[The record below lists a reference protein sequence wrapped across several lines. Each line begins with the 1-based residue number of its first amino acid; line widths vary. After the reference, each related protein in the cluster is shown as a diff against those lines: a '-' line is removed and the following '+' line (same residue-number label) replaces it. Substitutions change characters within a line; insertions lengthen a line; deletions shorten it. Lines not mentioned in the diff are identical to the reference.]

1 MEVRDGERQGWYAA
15 SVQPSRRGV
24 VIVHEIAGLNDD
36 MRRIAARFAS
46 EGYHA
51 VVPRLFRS
59 IGCLVRTLGE
69 VNTGSGSGQVAAEI
83 ESWRAWL
90 AGEKQLGSP
99 AVCGFCLGGGF
110 ALAFAA
116 GHGDT
121 VPVVA
126 AHYAAAPEDVSRSCP
141 VVASYGE
148 KDALFRESGRRL
160 PAELTR
166 HGVDHDVMTY
176 PGVGHSF
183 MQRYSGWQ
191 RLFAQ
196 LPSPLSIGYDEAV
209 AEDAWKRL
217 FAFFDRYVE

>member
-1 MEVRDGERQGWYAA
+1 MEVRDGERQGWYAP
-15 SVQPSRRGV
+15 SVRPSRRGV

-36 MRRIAARFAS
+36 MRRIAGRFAS

-51 VVPRLFRS
+51 VVPRFFRS
-59 IGCLVRTLGE
+59 VGCLVRTLGE
-69 VNTGSGSGQVAAEI
+69 VNARSGSGQVAAEI

-90 AGEKQLGSP
+90 AEGKKVGPP
-99 AVCGFCLGGGF
+99 AVCGFCLGRGF

-116 GHGDT
+116 TRGDT

-126 AHYAAAPEDVSRSCP
+126 AHYAAAPGDVSRSCP

-148 KDALFRESGRRL
+148 KDAVFRESGRRL

-196 LPSPLSIGYDEAV
+196 LPSPMSIGYDEAV

-217 FAFFDRYVE
+217 FAFFDRYLE

>member
-1 MEVRDGERQGWYAA
+1 MVVRDGERQGWYAA
-15 SVQPSRRGV
+15 SSRPSSRGV

-59 IGCLVRTLGE
+59 FGCLVRTLGE
-69 VNTGSGSGQVAAEI
+69 LNTGSGSGQVAGEI
-83 ESWRAWL
+83 GSWRAWL
-90 AGEKQLGSP
+90 GRDQKVASP
-99 AVCGFCLGGGF
+99 AVCGFCMGGGF
-110 ALAFAA
+110 ALAYAA
-116 GHGDT
+116 GHGDS
-121 VPVVA
+121 VPAVA
-126 AHYAAAPEDVSRSCP
+126 AHYAAIPEDVSRSCP

-148 KDALFRESGRRL
+148 KDAVFRESGRKL
-160 PAELTR
+160 SAELTR
-166 HGVDHDVMTY
+166 HGVDHDVKTY

-191 RLFAQ
+191 SLFTRI
-196 LPSPLSIGYDEAV
+196 PSPMSVGYDEAA

-217 FAFFDRYVE
+217 FAFFDSHVE